1 MREATEPRSAPLYY
15 LVGKAMRKDSTH
27 LTRRALIGG
36 AVGVTLSSLV
46 TPADAIGDL
55 VVVVH
60 PSNRETPS
68 MSDLVVMFT
77 TRRQSWSGGKRVVP
91 FNFPAKHDLRI
102 AFDKSVLHMEPD
114 DVARYWID
122 RRIRGGNSP
131 PKQVGSAQLIVR
143 LVEKLDGAIAYVPTS
158 VLTPKV
164 RVVRAI

>member
-1 MREATEPRSAPLYY
+1 
-15 LVGKAMRKDSTH
+15 MRKDSIT
-27 LTRRALIGG
+27 LTRRALLVGAGG
-36 AVGVTLSSLV
+36 LSLATLVS
-46 TPADAIGDL
+46 PAQAQGDL

-60 PSNRETPS
+60 PSNRENPTLP
-68 MSDLVVMFT
+68 DLAAMFT

-102 AFDKSVLHMEPD
+102 AFDKSVLEMEPD

-143 LVEKLDGAIAYVPTS
+143 LVEKLDGAIAYVPKSAVTS
-158 VLTPKV
+158 GV